1 MTNPFQVRWLEGWS
15 FEVMLM
21 EGKVQVEA
29 KGFGIKLRTPVY
41 PGETPQAAADRLVL
55 AEDRRRRSLY
65 QAWRR
70 NRNETGLSASMDGSA
85 DNPINPASLVIVPP
99 QLLAA

>member
-1 MTNPFQVRWLEGWS
+1 MTNPFQVRWLQGWS

-41 PGETPQAAADRLVL
+41 PGETPHAAADRLVL

-70 NRNETGLSASMDGSA
+70 SRNDSGLSASVDGSA
-85 DNPINPASLVIVPP
+85 DNPINAASVVIVPP

>member
-1 MTNPFQVRWLEGWS
+1 MTNPFQVRWLEGWT

-29 KGFGIKLRTPVY
+29 KGFGIKSRTPVY
-41 PGETPQAAADRLVL
+41 PGETPTAAADRLVL

-65 QAWRR
+65 QAWRQS
-70 NRNETGLSASMDGSA
+70 RNEAGLSTSVDGST
-85 DNPINPASLVIVPP
+85 DNPIDPASLVIVPP